1 MPIDIDA
8 SVPYFATNS
17 HPPVSADGLV
27 AQSKGLVSEGAV
39 VRPGAAGI
47 EIEIVN
53 GSSEK
58 LEFL

>member
-1 MPIDIDA
+1 MPIYA
-8 SVPYFATNS
+8 TVPYFAEYKYETNS

-39 VRPGAAGI
+39 VRTGAARI

-53 GSSEK
+53 DK
-58 LEFL
+58 W

>member
-1 MPIDIDA
+1 MPINA
-8 SVPYFATNS
+8 TVPYFAKYKYETNT

-53 GSSEK
+53 GK
-58 LEFL
+58 

>member
-17 HPPVSADGLV
+17 HPPVSADGFV

-39 VRPGAAGI
+39 VRPGAARI
-47 EIEIVN
+47 EKEIVY
-53 GSSEK
+53 GSK
-58 LEFL
+58 KIEF